1 MNFRLSVECGLS
13 AALDTSFEDG
23 MEKSRGKME
32 GKAEEQRLIA
42 PNLKRQRINIGTIAQ
57 CTGLSKMY
65 DDTAYSI

>member
-1 MNFRLSVECGLS
+1 
-13 AALDTSFEDG
+13 
-23 MEKSRGKME
+23 MEGKAE